1 MFPSSLLGC
10 VKDMD
15 RTKDKDK
22 ATSSRDIDSGSI
34 GSAAAAVVVVVVA
47 AAVVV
52 VVVDA
57 AAADVVRTV
66 VSEYSYTYI
75 GIVVAAAAFCSYRD
89 TVVWNWVDRAFV

>member
-1 MFPSSLLGC
+1 MFLSSLLGY

-15 RTKDKDK
+15 RTKNKDK
-22 ATSSRDIDSGSI
+22 ATSSMDIDSGSI
-34 GSAAAAVVVVVVA
+34 GSAAVVVAAA

-52 VVVDA
+52 VVVVD
-57 AAADVVRTV
+57 AADVARTV

-89 TVVWNWVDRAFV
+89 TVVWNWIDRAFV